1 MEKNVLDIRESGLGE
16 FGDFGDFGDF
26 GEFKVDLAFHLL
38 LSWLVVLLCLSI
50 GIKSSGK
57 VVYITATFP

>member
-1 MEKNVLDIRESGLGE
+1 MDIRESGLGE
-16 FGDFGDFGDF
+16 FGDF